1 VRQAGERR
9 RADAQG
15 KVRGTLVA
23 ATDKPILVFQTDFT
37 YAEGAVSS
45 MYGVV
50 KCVDR
55 ELEIFDGTH
64 YIPRYDVWSASYRL
78 YQSLPFWPEGTIYV
92 SVVDPGVGT
101 PRRACIAKTASGHYV
116 ATPDNGALTHLAR
129 HVGIV
134 ETREIDETVNRNP
147 ATRGTSVFHGRDLFG
162 YCAARLASGII
173 SYEQVGS
180 SYPVSEIVRLPM
192 PEPALRDGA
201 LTGIVDIIDPNF
213 GNAWTNIP
221 RALFEQA
228 GIAYGDLLQLSVRH
242 GDEPVLACRL
252 PLVRT
257 FGEVEKGHLLAYTN
271 ELMNVSFTMNQESIV
286 ERYGIGFGG
295 DWHVSFTPSGD
306 TLPLGKETI
315 NLTR

>member
-1 VRQAGERR
+1 M
-9 RADAQG
+9 
-15 KVRGTLVA
+15 A
-23 ATDKPILVFQTDFT
+23 AHDKPILVFQTDFT

-50 KCVDR
+50 KSVDR

-64 YIPRYDVWSASYRL
+64 YIPRYDAWSASYRL

-101 PRRACIAKTASGHYV
+101 PRRACVARTASGHYV
-116 ATPDNGALTHLAR
+116 VTPDNGALTHLVR

-134 ETREIDETVNRNP
+134 EVREIDETVNRNP
-147 ATRGTSVFHGRDLFG
+147 NTRGTSVFHGRDLFG

-173 SYEQVGS
+173 TYEQVGPA
-180 SYPVSEIVRLPM
+180 YPVDEIVCLPM
-192 PEPALRDGA
+192 PEPTIEDGA

-221 RALFEQA
+221 LALFEQA
-228 GIAYGDLLQLSVRH
+228 GIGYGDQLHLRVSH
-242 GDEPVLACRL
+242 GDESVLEADL
-252 PLVRT
+252 PLCRT
-257 FGEVEKGHLLAYTN
+257 FGEVGKGELLAYTN
-271 ELMNVSFTMNQESIV
+271 ELMNVSFTMNQASIV

-295 DWHVSFTPSGD
+295 DWTVSFS
-306 TLPLGKETI
+306 PLGEYPLAAKSEAG
-315 NLTR
+315 R